1 MSFDL
6 RLLRL
11 CKGIELF
18 PVVVSAQLHFY
29 WEDQI
34 VIWTTFYYIL
44 CGEIRNVQEGQIVE
58 TLEICNLTESDCK
71 LPAHFLLDWNIFVSK
86 IVWVQN
92 SSQGSASIIEYN
104 FAQQEVKNESKPCKN
119 K

>member
-6 RLLRL
+6 GLLRL
-11 CKGIELF
+11 CKGIELL

-29 WEDQI
+29 WEDEI

-44 CGEIRNVQEGQIVE
+44 SGEIRNIQECQIVE
-58 TLEICNLTESDCK
+58 TLEICNLAESDSK
-71 LPAHFLLDWNIFVSK
+71 LPAHFLLDRNTFISK

-92 SSQGSASIIEYN
+92 SSQGSASIIVYD
-104 FAQQEVKNESKPCKN
+104 FTKQEVKNDSKPCKN

>member
-6 RLLRL
+6 RFLRL
-11 CKGIELF
+11 RKRIELL

-29 WEDQI
+29 WEHEI

-44 CGEIRNVQEGQIVE
+44 CGEIRNIQECQIVE
-58 TLEICNLTESDCK
+58 TLEICNLAESDSK
-71 LPAHFLLDWNIFVSK
+71 LPAHFLLDRNIFVSK

-92 SSQGSASIIEYN
+92 SSQGSASIIEYDV
-104 FAQQEVKNESKPCKN
+104 AQQVVKNESKPCKY